1 MCLRLQGRIRRI
13 RAVLLGVLIGI
24 AVVGSLIVWTN
35 EGVYTTQT
43 YVLRFNAGKKTSLF
57 LVVSIKGSMVCQKAH
72 NCQYSKNANS
82 TWDPGVANILL
93 VQNIPTPKGLH
104 CNLIWLVQ

>member
-35 EGVYTTQT
+35 EGVRMKQK
-43 YVLRFNAGKKTSLF
+43 YVSIFNAGKKTSLF
-57 LVVSIKGSMVCQKAH
+57 LVVSIKDSMACQKAS

-82 TWDPGVANILL
+82 TWDAGVANILL

-104 CNLIWLVQ
+104 CYLIWLVQ